1 MCFHNSKYA
10 HSCTD
15 KKIYACMP
23 ITDIITITPYA
34 YMLTDIKI
42 QHHMHIY
49 FVAYMD
55 VYSLDLDDRVYHSRG
70 VTVAGA

>member
-1 MCFHNSKYA
+1 
-10 HSCTD
+10 
-15 KKIYACMP
+15 MP
-23 ITDIITITPYA
+23 ITDIITITSYL
-34 YMLTDIKI
+34 YTLTDIKI

-49 FVAYMD
+49 IFVAYMD